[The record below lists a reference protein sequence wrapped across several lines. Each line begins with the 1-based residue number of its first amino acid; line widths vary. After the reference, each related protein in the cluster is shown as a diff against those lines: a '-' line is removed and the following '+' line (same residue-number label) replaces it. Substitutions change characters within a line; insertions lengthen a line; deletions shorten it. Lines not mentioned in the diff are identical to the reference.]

1 MDWGDGR
8 KVMDEGL
15 LSVGDLRQPS
25 QIHRKTEIQ
34 KLLVSAILDPGNIN
48 YSLEFFCPYRE
59 ASHG

>member
-34 KLLVSAILDPGNIN
+34 KLLFRNPRS
-48 YSLEFFCPYRE
+48 R
-59 ASHG
+59 